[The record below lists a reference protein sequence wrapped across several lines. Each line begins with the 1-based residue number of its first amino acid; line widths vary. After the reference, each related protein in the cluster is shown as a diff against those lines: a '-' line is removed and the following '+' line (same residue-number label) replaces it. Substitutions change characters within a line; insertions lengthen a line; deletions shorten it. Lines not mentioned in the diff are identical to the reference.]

1 MNLTKLTLNLF
12 GLGYLLFAPVLC
24 AEDASVEYKIK
35 AGYLY
40 NFTKF
45 ITWPEERNPTF
56 NICIIGKDPFGS
68 IIDPIEQ
75 RTAMDR
81 PIKLVRA
88 EHYDKSLDCQ
98 IVFFGHLKELPII
111 KKAVLTV
118 SDTQDFASLGGM
130 VSFIKKEG
138 RIKLRINLQAIKS
151 SDLEI
156 SAKLLE
162 VSELINGNGHD

>member
-12 GLGYLLFAPVLC
+12 GLGYLLFAPALG

-56 NICIIGKDPFGS
+56 NICIIGKDPFGA

-81 PIKLVRA
+81 PIKLLRT
-88 EHYDKSLDCQ
+88 EHYDESLECH
-98 IVFFGHLKELPII
+98 IVFFSN
-111 KKAVLTV
+111 TV
-118 SDTQDFASLGGM
+118 
-130 VSFIKKEG
+130 
-138 RIKLRINLQAIKS
+138 RRNYC
-151 SDLEI
+151 
-156 SAKLLE
+156 
-162 VSELINGNGHD
+162 